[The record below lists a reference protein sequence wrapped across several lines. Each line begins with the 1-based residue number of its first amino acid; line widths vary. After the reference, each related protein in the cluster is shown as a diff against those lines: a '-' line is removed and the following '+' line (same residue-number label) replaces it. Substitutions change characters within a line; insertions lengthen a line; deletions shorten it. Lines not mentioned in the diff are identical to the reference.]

1 MAADTPSLTDN
12 ERAPSDLESLRALSL
27 AIARGESDRH
37 LGPKAQEVLSRLIE
51 LRGDPAL
58 LSISALAE
66 KLEVNP
72 STISRL
78 ARSLGYTRF
87 GELQRILLSDSLT
100 PPHSFYRQH
109 ASVALAADK
118 SDLLNQARQLAGEQ
132 CRNIE
137 RLLDNLRSDELE
149 AFANAVM
156 NAARVRLYGVRQFH
170 AFASFLAYGLGM
182 LRSDVSLLSDSGHGI
197 AEGLAG
203 MGTDDVLIAAS
214 CKPYTREVVNV
225 CKAAR
230 NHGIRVLVVTDMSN
244 SPLVRHSEQA
254 LLVPHETSFI
264 SNSMVAFLSAVECL
278 VNTCA
283 TLSGETAAEALS
295 RRDRFIDE
303 LKIEM
308 R

>member
-1 MAADTPSLTDN
+1 M
-12 ERAPSDLESLRALSL
+12 
-27 AIARGESDRH
+27 
-37 LGPKAQEVLSRLIE
+37 GPKAQEVLSQLIE

-58 LSISALAE
+58 LSISALAA

-78 ARSLGYTRF
+78 VRSLGYARF
-87 GELQRILLSDSLT
+87 GELQRILLSETLT
-100 PPHSFYRQH
+100 HSFYRQH
-109 ASVALAADK
+109 ASTALSANR

-137 RLLDNLRSDELE
+137 RFLDNLRSDELE

-156 NAARVRLYGVRQFH
+156 NAGRVRLCGVRQFH
-170 AFASFLAYGLGM
+170 SFASFLAYGLGM

-203 MGTDDVLIAAS
+203 MGVDDVLIAAS
-214 CKPYTREVVNV
+214 CKPYTREVVDI

-230 NHGIRVLVVTDMSN
+230 NHGIRVLTVTDMSS

-278 VNTCA
+278 VNACA
-283 TLSGETAAEALS
+283 TVSGETAGEALS

-303 LKIEM
+303 LGIEM